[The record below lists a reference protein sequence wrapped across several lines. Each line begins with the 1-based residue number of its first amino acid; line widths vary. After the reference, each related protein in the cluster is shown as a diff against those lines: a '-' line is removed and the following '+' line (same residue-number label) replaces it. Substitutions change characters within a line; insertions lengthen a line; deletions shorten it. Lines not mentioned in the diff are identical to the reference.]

1 MRFVIGSRGSKL
13 ALWQAEWV
21 RDRLREAGYSAE
33 IKIITTTGD
42 RMASASLAQ
51 AAETGTKGLFIK
63 EIEESLA
70 AGGVD
75 LAVHS
80 LKDLPVDQPPGL
92 CIAAIPPRED
102 ARDALLTRAGT
113 GFASLPPGSRVGTS
127 SPRRE
132 SQLRSLR
139 PDLEIV
145 PLRGNVDTRIRKL
158 ERGDCDAAVMA
169 AAGLHR
175 LGLRDRIAEY
185 FAPSQICP
193 AAGQGALAIEI
204 RKDDA
209 RVAGAVRPLDH
220 AATRCAIS
228 AERAM
233 LRRLGGGCQTP
244 IAAYAGA
251 SNISIEISG
260 AVASPDGVRVVRA
273 SIKGA
278 ASDPEAAGA
287 LLAEELLKQGAAALL
302 SL

>member
-1 MRFVIGSRGSKL
+1 MHFVIGSRGSKL

-21 RDRLREAGYSAE
+21 RSRLREAGYSAE
-33 IKIITTTGD
+33 IKVITTTGD

-51 AAETGTKGLFIK
+51 LPAKGLFIK

-75 LAVHS
+75 LAIHS
-80 LKDLPVDQPPGL
+80 LKDLPVDQPQGL
-92 CIAAIPPRED
+92 YIAAVPERED
-102 ARDALLTRAGT
+102 ARDALLARAGT
-113 GFASLPPGSRVGTS
+113 VFQSLAPRSRVGTS

-132 SQLRSLR
+132 SLLRSLR
-139 PDLEIV
+139 SDLEIV

-158 ERGDCDAAVMA
+158 ERGDCDAIVMA

-175 LGLRDRIAEY
+175 LGLRDRITEY
-185 FAPSQICP
+185 FEPGQICP

-204 RKDDA
+204 RQGDTRA
-209 RVAGAVRPLDH
+209 AAAVQPLDH
-220 AATRCAIS
+220 AATRSAIC

-244 IAAYAGA
+244 IAAYAVV
-251 SNISIEISG
+251 SNSSIEICG
-260 AVASPDGVRVVRA
+260 AVASADGAQVVRA
-273 SIKGA
+273 SIEGS
-278 ASDPEAAGA
+278 ASDPESAGA

-302 SL
+302 SP